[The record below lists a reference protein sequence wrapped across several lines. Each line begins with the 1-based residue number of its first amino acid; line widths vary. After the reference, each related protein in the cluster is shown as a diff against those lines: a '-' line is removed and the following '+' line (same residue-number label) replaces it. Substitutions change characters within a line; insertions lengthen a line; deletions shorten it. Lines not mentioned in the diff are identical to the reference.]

1 MNLKLYKQFS
11 DAYQQCIRSAFE
23 DSAIRG
29 EVRTVARGLPTEGIT
44 ILFEQEGRYCPVIP
58 VREAFL
64 RAEMFDT
71 WEEELADR
79 AMEVFSDAEAEDLRI
94 AVGQLEQPEYVAVYA
109 ANHRPSL

>member
-44 ILFEQEGRYCPVIP
+44 ILFEQEGRYCPRHSGKGGFFESGDV
-58 VREAFL
+58 
-64 RAEMFDT
+64 
-71 WEEELADR
+71 
-79 AMEVFSDAEAEDLRI
+79 
-94 AVGQLEQPEYVAVYA
+94 
-109 ANHRPSL
+109 